1 MAERKLGIVRE
12 IVESVGMEI
21 SHVYEDLVFLNHN
34 GFLLR
39 FSDNDNSV
47 YVHRNCEAKE
57 QALEGA
63 LAILIDAA
71 TRQGMTFVEGVP
83 YTISQAGEEELRIEF
98 VEEK

>member
-12 IVESVGMEI
+12 IVESIGMEI

-47 YVHRNCEAKE
+47 YVHRNCEAEE

-71 TRQGMTFVEGVP
+71 TRQDMTFVEGVA

-98 VEEK
+98 LNEK